1 MTEQKTVTYQISSGR
16 GPAECE
22 LAVGLIFAEMKKEI
36 SDIKI
41 VSEKKGRNRDC
52 YESIRF
58 ESESDLSGFL
68 GTVEWICKSP
78 FRPHHGRKNWF
89 VDVREIPAANASDVT
104 CGISSANGNDADSK
118 KSSHRQSTAPSENAL
133 HERDIRMERFHAGG
147 NGGQNVNKVETGVR
161 LIHVP
166 TGIAVTATEERSQYL
181 NRQIAMRKLAA
192 ALAKRK
198 QHEANMRKDK
208 TWRQHTALVRG
219 NPVRIYEGA
228 DMKRKK

>member
-1 MTEQKTVTYQISSGR
+1 MTYQISSGR

-41 VSEKKGRNRDC
+41 VGEKKGRNRDC
-52 YESIRF
+52 YESIMF

-89 VDVREIPAANASDVT
+89 VDVRLVPATNASDTT
-104 CGISSANGNDADSK
+104 CGNCSANGNDANSK
-118 KSSHRQSTAPSENAL
+118 KSPHSKQSAHSENAL

-192 ALAKRK
+192 AFAKRK

-208 TWRQHTALVRG
+208 TWRQHTSLVRG
-219 NPVRIYEGA
+219 NPIRIYEGA
-228 DMKRKK
+228 AMKRKK

>member
-1 MTEQKTVTYQISSGR
+1 MTYQISSGR

-41 VSEKKGRNRDC
+41 VGEKKGRNRDC
-52 YESIRF
+52 YESIMF
-58 ESESDLSGFL
+58 ESGSDLSGFL
-68 GTVEWICKSP
+68 GTVEWISKSP

-89 VDVREIPAANASDVT
+89 VDVRLVPVANSAT
-104 CGISSANGNDADSK
+104 YGICSANGNDANSK
-118 KSSHRQSTAPSENAL
+118 RSPHSKQSAPSENIL

-181 NRQIAMRKLAA
+181 NRQIATRKLAQ

-208 TWRQHTALVRG
+208 TWRQHTSLVRG
-219 NPVRIYEGA
+219 NPIRIYEGA